1 MKSVDSH
8 GSSLLLFT
16 MRVMVWHFVSDSHKV
31 MTVLIIGLPSMCYFG
46 DFSAISELRF
56 PDHLMDNF
64 GLYIQLIDHI
74 PGSWALFHGRV
85 GIMSYLYHI
94 VERTS
99 STCMGDLGVLRSLQ
113 VALSSDPLLLVFHA
127 DICHSLTSNILLC
140 SFLWKIRSKNG
151 CEGYESFQRW
161 SIWHSTR

>member
-8 GSSLLLFT
+8 GSSLLLF
-16 MRVMVWHFVSDSHKV
+16 MIRVMVWHFVSDSHKV
-31 MTVLIIGLPSMCYFG
+31 MTVLIFGLPSMCYFG
-46 DFSAISELRF
+46 DISAISELRYS
-56 PDHLMDNF
+56 DHLMDNF

-74 PGSWALFHGRV
+74 PGSWALFHGTV
-85 GIMSYLYHI
+85 GSTSYLYHI

-99 STCMGDLGVLRSLQ
+99 STCMSDLGVLRSLR

-127 DICHSLTSNILLC
+127 DIRHSLTSNILLC

-151 CEGYESFQRW
+151 CKGYESFQRW

>member
-1 MKSVDSH
+1 
-8 GSSLLLFT
+8 
-16 MRVMVWHFVSDSHKV
+16 
-31 MTVLIIGLPSMCYFG
+31 
-46 DFSAISELRF
+46 
-56 PDHLMDNF
+56 
-64 GLYIQLIDHI
+64 
-74 PGSWALFHGRV
+74 
-85 GIMSYLYHI
+85 MSYLYHI

-161 SIWHSTR
+161 SI